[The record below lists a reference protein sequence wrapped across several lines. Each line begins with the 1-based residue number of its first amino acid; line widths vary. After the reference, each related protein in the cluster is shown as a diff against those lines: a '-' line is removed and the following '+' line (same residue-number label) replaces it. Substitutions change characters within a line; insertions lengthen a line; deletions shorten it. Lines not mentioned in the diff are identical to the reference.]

1 MSATTT
7 TSIKLDTALKARLQQ
22 LAVARRRSVHWL
34 MREAIAEFLDRE
46 EQRALDAWNDFEN
59 RSQARTEE
67 AYAWL
72 AKLEAKGSQVKP
84 SRPPKPGKW
93 LG

>member
-7 TSIKLDTALKARLQQ
+7 TSIKLDHATKARLQQ
-22 LAVARRRSVHWL
+22 LADAQRRSVHWL
-34 MREAIAEFLDRE
+34 MREAIAEFVARE
-46 EQRALDAWNDFEN
+46 EQKAAGAPPKPPAEIKAD
-59 RSQARTEE
+59 E

-72 AKLEAKGSQVKP
+72 AKLEAKGSHVKP
-84 SRPPKPGKW
+84 SRPAKPGKW